1 MNRRTVSP
9 LNLGR
14 WSPLLALVAIW
25 VTMSVLN
32 PRFLSAVNLTNLM
45 LQIVA
50 VGAIAVGV
58 VLVLLIGEI
67 DLSVG
72 AVSGLGAA
80 VTAVLSV
87 KQGWPAGVAVTAG
100 LATGLVVG
108 LLHAL
113 VVTRVGVPS
122 FVVTLAGLL
131 TWQGALVLV
140 LGRTGSVNL
149 TDPYLVAVASTFLPP
164 VLGWLL
170 ATVVAATAA
179 VAVARQV
186 RAWHSG
192 QPRQVWLLPRQVWLL
207 VLAGAGSLVA
217 VAVFNTDRGTPLA
230 VVLFLVLL
238 LTFDVV
244 LRRTRFGRHVVAV
257 GSNATAARR
266 AGIRVDRIRMTVF
279 ALASML
285 AVTGGVL
292 AASRLLA
299 VSQSSGSTDLMLA
312 AIAAAVIGGTSL
324 FGGRGS
330 VWSALVGSLVVGSLA
345 NGLDLLGASS
355 AVRSIATG
363 LVLAVA
369 VGLDTYARRGK
380 ARVRSAAG

>member
-1 MNRRTVSP
+1 MNRPS
-9 LNLGR
+9 LSLGQ
-14 WSPLLALVAIW
+14 WSPLLALLAIW

-80 VTAVLSV
+80 VVAVLSV
-87 KQGWPAGVAVTAG
+87 KHGLPAGAAVAAG
-100 LATGLVVG
+100 LAAGLAVG
-108 LLHAL
+108 LLHA
-113 VVTRVGVPS
+113 VVITRVGVPS

-131 TWQGALVLV
+131 TWQGMLVLV

-149 TDPYLVAVASTFLPP
+149 TDPYLVAIASTFLPP
-164 VLGWLL
+164 ALGWGL
-170 ATVVAATAA
+170 AAA
-179 VAVARQV
+179 VAGAATVAVVQRL
-186 RAWHSG
+186 RAPAAA
-192 QPRQVWLLPRQVWLL
+192 QARRVWPL
-207 VLAGAGSLVA
+207 VLASAGSLVA
-217 VAVFNTDRGTPLA
+217 VAVFNADRGTPLA
-230 VVLFLVLL
+230 VVVFLMLLFG
-238 LTFDVV
+238 FDVV
-244 LRRTRFGRHVVAV
+244 MRRTRFGRHVVAI
-257 GSNATAARR
+257 GSNAVAARR
-266 AGIRVDRIRMTVF
+266 AGIPTDRIRMTVF

-299 VSQSSGSTDLMLA
+299 VNQSSGSTDLMLA

-330 VWSALVGSLVVGSLA
+330 VWSALLGSLVVGSLA

-355 AVRSIATG
+355 AVRSIVTG

-369 VGLDTYARRGK
+369 VGLDTLTRRSK
-380 ARVRSAAG
+380 IRLRSAAV